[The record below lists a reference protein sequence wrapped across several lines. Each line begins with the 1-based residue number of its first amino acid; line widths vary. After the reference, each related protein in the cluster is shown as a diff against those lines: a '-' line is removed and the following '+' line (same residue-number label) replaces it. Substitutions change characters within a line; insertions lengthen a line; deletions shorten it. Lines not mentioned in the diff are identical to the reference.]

1 MFVTMKSK
9 DGYPVDV
16 TRTYIDALSGKIT
29 KDEFKRQMNV
39 IKNSMKYDLK
49 YMGPSFEPGYDN

>member
-16 TRTYIDALSGKIT
+16 TRTYLDALMRKIT
-29 KDEFKRQMNV
+29 PDEFKRQMRV
-39 IKNSMKYDLK
+39 IETTNKMDL
-49 YMGPSFEPGYDN
+49 

>member
-29 KDEFKRQMNV
+29 PENFKAQMRLIETTN
-39 IKNSMKYDLK
+39 KCDL
-49 YMGPSFEPGYDN
+49 

>member
-16 TRTYIDALSGKIT
+16 TRIYIDALAKRIT
-29 KDEFKRQMNV
+29 PENFKAQMHV
-39 IKNSMKYDLK
+39 IQTTNKCDL
-49 YMGPSFEPGYDN
+49 

>member
-16 TRTYIDALSGKIT
+16 TTIYLDALMKRNT
-29 KDEFKRQMNV
+29 PENFKAQMHV
-39 IKNSMKYDLK
+39 IETTNKSEL
-49 YMGPSFEPGYDN
+49 

>member
-16 TRTYIDALSGKIT
+16 TRTYLDAMMGKIT
-29 KDEFKRQMNV
+29 SVEFKRQMNV
-39 IKNSMKYDLK
+39 IETTNKMDL
-49 YMGPSFEPGYDN
+49 

>member
-16 TRTYIDALSGKIT
+16 TRTYLDALQNKIT
-29 KDEFKRQMNV
+29 VAEYKRRMNV
-39 IKNSMKYDLK
+39 ISTTNKMDL
-49 YMGPSFEPGYDN
+49 

>member
-16 TRTYIDALSGKIT
+16 TRIYLDALMKKIT
-29 KDEFKRQMNV
+29 PDDFKAQMRV
-39 IKNSMKYDLK
+39 IETTNKSDL
-49 YMGPSFEPGYDN
+49 